1 MEQPSY
7 YAVIPAHVRYADISA
22 NAKLLFGEITALSS
36 KEGYCWASNKYFGD
50 LYGVG
55 AKTVSDW
62 VAELRDAGFI
72 TYTVENLNSRRIF
85 AVGVPLKDGR
95 GYRKKTDIVLQEN
108 STNNIVVAGPPTVD
122 IPIGAEDR
130 PTKVPKA
137 KYPHSKEVF
146 EWFPNPQRSWGYN
159 TTELQHSE
167 LLFLRGEKAVKQA
180 LAFVRNHEDD
190 ENFNYKVIK
199 PSDLER
205 KWEDLKLYAKRN
217 G

>member
-1 MEQPSY
+1 MHDGN
-7 YAVIPAHVRYADISA
+7 II
-22 NAKLLFGEITALSS
+22 LI
-36 KEGYCWASNKYFGD
+36 KEGQLITGRKQLSEVTGIPETTVERILKMLENEHQIGQQKTTKYRLITILNWADHQTRTEERTTNGQQTDTYKND
-50 LYGVG
+50 
-55 AKTVSDW
+55 KKEKNTV
-62 VAELRDAGFI
+62 VAE
-72 TYTVENLNSRRIF
+72 
-85 AVGVPLKDGR
+85 
-95 GYRKKTDIVLQEN
+95 
-108 STNNIVVAGPPTVD
+108 PPTVD
-122 IPIGAEDR
+122 IPIGFEER

-146 EWFPNPQRSWGYN
+146 GWFPNPQKSWEYN